1 MDTYFQTLL
10 ALGNKFL
17 DADARKFQELKDD
30 LFMEV
35 SVEIEKKLALS
46 AETQESLK
54 AFLDRL
60 GNAVGMPDLEVEV
73 EG

>member
-1 MDTYFQTLL
+1 MDANLQTLL

-17 DADARKFQELKDD
+17 DADARKFQELKDQ

-35 SVEIEKKLALS
+35 SDQIEQKLALS
-46 AETQESLK
+46 VETQELLK

-60 GNAVGMPDLEVEV
+60 GNAVAMPEIEVEA
-73 EG
+73 